1 MIIVNQLNLIVF
13 NSEDYLSPRITVQRA
28 LEGLPLALHLVTP
41 TTFPPQASDQEIHL
55 FFLDD
60 KSITNPA
67 MSKFMHRYLATAGQQ
82 TKICLIAEAG
92 IIARNNDL
100 LANFQGF
107 LMWPCSST
115 EIHACLVRFLLP
127 KNLQFEQENKLL
139 QEFSH
144 LHLTGESPIFI
155 KTISLIKR
163 IAACHAPVLIQ
174 GETGTGKENAARAIH
189 YLSNRRDHA
198 FIPINCAA
206 IPDEL
211 LESELFGH
219 EKGTFTDAKTK
230 QLGLVSLAQE
240 GTLFL
245 DEVDSLTPKAQAAL
259 LRFLQTQEYRPL
271 GSKITLQANVRILA
285 ATNANLRHLVEKKS
299 FRQDLY
305 FRLNILNL
313 EMPALRHR
321 KQDIPLLASA
331 LIEKFSQ
338 QYHIGIK
345 KIHPQTIIYLMQQPW
360 IGNIRELENILLRH
374 FLLSSDSTLMIASEH
389 MPEYA
394 SSPQSPLCHSETV
407 AIATRSQPPLN
418 FQNAKARAI
427 NDFEEQYLKEL
438 MAMAEGNVSAAARIS
453 GKERRALGKLLQKHR
468 IQKKSPYALQY
479 SESYCI

>member
-1 MIIVNQLNLIVF
+1 MNRINIIVL
-13 NSEDYLSPRITVQRA
+13 NSEDFLSHKSKLNSA
-28 LEGLPLALHLVTP
+28 LEGLPVELHITTQDMFLAR
-41 TTFPPQASDQEIHL
+41 PQTLNQEINL
-55 FFLDD
+55 FFVGEQ
-60 KSITNPA
+60 SIAKPSLCTLLKQHLPNNPLQINICFIPSA
-67 MSKFMHRYLATAGQQ
+67 AAITEHPEMFSSFQDFLIGHCSPSEIRALLLKFLQ
-82 TKICLIAEAG
+82 
-92 IIARNNDL
+92 
-100 LANFQGF
+100 
-107 LMWPCSST
+107 
-115 EIHACLVRFLLP
+115 P
-127 KNLQFEQENKLL
+127 KNTAQEQERKLL

-163 IAACHAPVLIQ
+163 IASCHAPVLIQ

-230 QLGLVSLAQE
+230 QLGLVSLAQL

-271 GSKITLQANVRILA
+271 GSKTTLQADVRILA
-285 ATNANLRHLVEKKS
+285 ATNANLKNLVEKKL
-299 FRQDLY
+299 FREDLY

-321 KQDIPLLASA
+321 RQDIPLLASA

-338 QYHIGIK
+338 QYRVGIK
-345 KIHPQTIIYLMQQPW
+345 KIHPQTLIYLMQQPW
-360 IGNIRELENILLRH
+360 AGNIRELENILLRH
-374 FLLSSDSTLMIASEH
+374 FLLSSDATLLIEAEHTSEDDSLTQH
-389 MPEYA
+389 
-394 SSPQSPLCHSETV
+394 QIFHRETAQV
-407 AIATRSQPPLN
+407 SAPVHRQLN
-418 FQNAKARAI
+418 FQHAKAQAI
-427 NDFEEQYLKEL
+427 NDFEEHYLKEL
-438 MAMAEGNVSAAARIS
+438 MAMAEGNVSAASRIS
-453 GKERRALGKLLQKHR
+453 GKERRALGKLLQKHH
-468 IQKKSPYALQY
+468 IQKKSPYVL
-479 SESYCI
+479 SHCE